1 MALKDFD
8 IKDLFDRI
16 EDIVNELKSN
26 KELQAKFKDEPVKA
40 LEEVL
45 GVNLPDEM
53 VEKLIESVKGKIE
66 EKGID
71 DKIEAIGDKIE
82 GFLDKLDN

>member
-16 EDIVNELKSN
+16 EDIVNELKTD
-26 KELQAKFKDEPVKA
+26 KELQKKFKDEPVKA